1 MIAPDNSNQP
11 EEADSEVPLVNTVV
25 LTESKPQEVNMN
37 IAGAVKNFKDTLD
50 VQVEEVTH
58 EEILDGDSKEA
69 PDVETE
75 DFKEETGEDFFDVHI
90 DSLSEVQVV
99 NIHEESFDI
108 DTSTQKE
115 GIDAQENVF
124 KKHPLN
130 DEQAKPNAS
139 LDSFVVKHK
148 FPDDEKSEALEE
160 TAKNK
165 KETIIKSFDILTSA
179 SQEADVD
186 IQETLFNKHSKDN
199 EDECH
204 ENPDKSFETMMS
216 MNFKSYQKM
225 SF

>member
-37 IAGAVKNFKDTLD
+37 IAGAVKTFEVTLD
-50 VQVEEVTH
+50 VQVEEETH

-90 DSLSEVQVV
+90 DSLSEVHVV

-108 DTSTQKE
+108 YTSTQKE
-115 GIDAQENVF
+115 GIDAQEFFF
-124 KKHPLN
+124 KKHPHN
-130 DEQAKPNAS
+130 DEQVEPNTS

-148 FPDDEKSEALEE
+148 FTDDDKSEALDE
-160 TAKNK
+160 TAENK
-165 KETIIKSFDILTSA
+165 KETS
-179 SQEADVD
+179 
-186 IQETLFNKHSKDN
+186 
-199 EDECH
+199 
-204 ENPDKSFETMMS
+204 
-216 MNFKSYQKM
+216 
-225 SF
+225 